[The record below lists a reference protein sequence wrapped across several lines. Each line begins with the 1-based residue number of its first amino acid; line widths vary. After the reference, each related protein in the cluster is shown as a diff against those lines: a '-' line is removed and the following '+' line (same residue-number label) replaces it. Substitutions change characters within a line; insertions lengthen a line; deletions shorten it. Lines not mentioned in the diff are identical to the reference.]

1 MAMRSGQLL
10 FVILFIIAITIFS
23 FLREK
28 KKKPRVIFF
37 GKSQQNKDGFI
48 SQLQK
53 IAGYAYDFSWENIQG
68 TEDAAYFEAVEKS
81 IHSTNPKAIFLQ
93 IDLTIS
99 ILRADEYQPINILPF
114 ENFCRRNAL
123 SLQEKRILLV
133 IILKRSEVGHFELI
147 GKTLAE
153 FSIPFINLDEIIEP
167 QNNADEETT
176 LSQLEIEKLSSKV
189 SQFLDSFS

>member
-1 MAMRSGQLL
+1 MRSGQLL
-10 FVILFIIAITIFS
+10 FVILFIIAITVFS

-37 GKSQQNKDGFI
+37 GKSFKNKTGLI
-48 SQLQK
+48 IQLQK
-53 IAGYAYDFSWENIQG
+53 IAGYAYDFSWENNQG
-68 TEDAAYFEAVEKS
+68 TEGAAYFDSVEKA
-81 IHSTNPKAIFLQ
+81 IKTTNPKAIFLQ

-99 ILRADEYQPINILPF
+99 ILRDDEYQPLNLLPF

-133 IILKRSEVGHFELI
+133 IVLKRSAVGHFELI

-167 QNNADEETT
+167 QNNAEEETT

-189 SQFLDSFS
+189 SQHLDSFS